1 MTFESA
7 IAALGDELGF
17 DLPVEEGVARL
28 EASGVE
34 EDEDGIVVEL
44 SDMPD
49 MGGMLLS
56 SQVGDVAY
64 VDDLRSL
71 LEANHA
77 FAETAGG
84 ALSIEDGSVYFEQ
97 CLPLYL
103 VERGEGE
110 TAVKT
115 FIASALE
122 WRRRIDNMGGDGDEA
137 ADQPSPSALDGL
149 TV

>member
-1 MTFESA
+1 MPFESA

-28 EASGVE
+28 EASGAE
-34 EDEDGIVVEL
+34 EDGDGIVVEL
-44 SDMPD
+44 SDLPD
-49 MGGMLLS
+49 MGGILLS
-56 SQVGDVAY
+56 SKVGDVAY

-84 ALSIEDGSVYFEQ
+84 TLSIEDGVVYFEQ
-97 CLPLYL
+97 YLPLSL
-103 VERGEGE
+103 IGRGEGA
-110 TAVKT
+110 TAVKA
-115 FIASALE
+115 FVASVLE
-122 WRRRIDNMGGDGDEA
+122 WRSRIDAMGGDPDEA
-137 ADQPSPSALDGL
+137 ADQLSEPAFDGL

>member
-7 IAALGDELGF
+7 IASLGDELGF

-28 EASGVE
+28 EASGAE
-34 EDEDGIVVEL
+34 EDGDGLVVEL

-49 MGGMLLS
+49 VGGVLLS
-56 SQVGDVAY
+56 SEVGDVAD
-64 VDDLRSL
+64 VGDLKSL

-84 ALSIEDGSVYFEQ
+84 ARSIEDGVVYFEQ
-97 CLPLYL
+97 YLPLSL
-103 VERGEGE
+103 IGRGDGA
-110 TAVKT
+110 TAVKA
-115 FIASALE
+115 FVANALE
-122 WRRRIDNMGGDGDEA
+122 WRRRIDAMGGNDDDG
-137 ADQPSPSALDGL
+137 QQFDGL

>member
-28 EASGVE
+28 EASGAE

-56 SQVGDVAY
+56 SRVGDVAY

-110 TAVKT
+110 TAVKA

-137 ADQPSPSALDGL
+137 AAQPSPSALDGL

>member
-28 EASGVE
+28 EASGAE

-49 MGGMLLS
+49 VGGMLLS
-56 SQVGDVAY
+56 SKVGDVAD
-64 VDDLRSL
+64 VNDLRPL
-71 LEANHA
+71 LEANNA

-84 ALSIEDGSVYFEQ
+84 TLSIEDGFVYFEQ
-97 CLPLYL
+97 CLPLHL
-103 VERGEGE
+103 VGRGEGE
-110 TAVKT
+110 TVVKA
-115 FIASALE
+115 FIANALE
-122 WRRRIDNMGGDGDEA
+122 WRRRIDNMGGDDGV
-137 ADQPSPSALDGL
+137 QQFDGL

>member
-7 IAALGDELGF
+7 IASLGEELGF

-34 EDEDGIVVEL
+34 EDGDGIVVEL

-49 MGGMLLS
+49 VGGMLLS
-56 SQVGDVAY
+56 SRVGEVAD
-64 VDDLRSL
+64 VDDLRPL
-71 LEANHA
+71 LEANNA

-84 ALSIEDGSVYFEQ
+84 TLSIEDGFVYFEQ
-97 CLPLYL
+97 CLPLHL
-103 VERGEGE
+103 IGRGEGE
-110 TAVKT
+110 TVVKA
-115 FIASALE
+115 FIANALE
-122 WRRRIDNMGGDGDEA
+122 WRSRIDAMGGNDDGD
-137 ADQPSPSALDGL
+137 QQFDGL

>member
-7 IAALGDELGF
+7 IASLGDELGF

-28 EASGVE
+28 EASGAE

-44 SDMPD
+44 SDLPD

-56 SQVGDVAY
+56 SKVGDVAD
-64 VDDLRSL
+64 VNDLRPL
-71 LEANHA
+71 LEANNA

-84 ALSIEDGSVYFEQ
+84 TLSIEDGVVYFEQ
-97 CLPLYL
+97 CLPLHL
-103 VERGEGE
+103 IGRGEGE
-110 TAVKT
+110 TVVKA
-115 FIASALE
+115 FIANALE
-122 WRRRIDNMGGDGDEA
+122 WRRRIDNMGGEGDV
-137 ADQPSPSALDGL
+137 QQFDGL

>member
-7 IAALGDELGF
+7 IASLGDELGF

-28 EASGVE
+28 EASGAE

-44 SDMPD
+44 SDLPD

-56 SQVGDVAY
+56 SQVGDVAD
-64 VDDLRSL
+64 VHDLRPL
-71 LEANHA
+71 LEANNA

-84 ALSIEDGSVYFEQ
+84 TLSIEDGFVYFEQ
-97 CLPLYL
+97 CLPLHL
-103 VERGEGE
+103 IGRGEGA
-110 TAVKT
+110 TAVKA
-115 FIASALE
+115 FVASALE
-122 WRRRIDNMGGDGDEA
+122 WRRRIDNMGGEGDV
-137 ADQPSPSALDGL
+137 QRFDGL

>member
-7 IAALGDELGF
+7 IASLGDELGF

-28 EASGVE
+28 EASGAE

-44 SDMPD
+44 SDLPD

-56 SQVGDVAY
+56 SQVGDVAD
-64 VDDLRSL
+64 VHDLRPL
-71 LEANHA
+71 LEANNA

-84 ALSIEDGSVYFEQ
+84 TLSIEDGFVYFEQ
-97 CLPLYL
+97 CLPLHL
-103 VERGEGE
+103 IGRGEGE
-110 TAVKT
+110 TVVKA
-115 FIASALE
+115 FIANALE
-122 WRRRIDNMGGDGDEA
+122 WRRRIDNMGGEGDV
-137 ADQPSPSALDGL
+137 QRFDGL

>member
-28 EASGVE
+28 EASGAE
-34 EDEDGIVVEL
+34 EDGDGIVVEL
-44 SDMPD
+44 SDLPD
-49 MGGMLLS
+49 MGGILLS
-56 SQVGDVAY
+56 SKVGDVAY

-84 ALSIEDGSVYFEQ
+84 TLSIEDGVVYFEQ
-97 CLPLYL
+97 YLPLSL
-103 VERGEGE
+103 IGRGDGG
-110 TAVKT
+110 TAVKA
-115 FIASALE
+115 FVASALE
-122 WRRRIDNMGGDGDEA
+122 WRSRIDDMGGDDTGVE
-137 ADQPSPSALDGL
+137 QFDGL

>member
-28 EASGVE
+28 EASGAE

-44 SDMPD
+44 SDLPD

-71 LEANHA
+71 LEANHS
-77 FAETAGG
+77 FSETAGTT
-84 ALSIEDGSVYFEQ
+84 LSLEDGIIYFERYV
-97 CLPLYL
+97 PFSAIG
-103 VERGEGE
+103 RFGGAS
-110 TAVKT
+110 TVKA
-115 FIASALE
+115 FVASALE
-122 WRRRIDNMGGDGDEA
+122 WRRRIDNMDE
-137 ADQPSPSALDGL
+137 DDDVQPDDPQFPILNL
-149 TV
+149 F